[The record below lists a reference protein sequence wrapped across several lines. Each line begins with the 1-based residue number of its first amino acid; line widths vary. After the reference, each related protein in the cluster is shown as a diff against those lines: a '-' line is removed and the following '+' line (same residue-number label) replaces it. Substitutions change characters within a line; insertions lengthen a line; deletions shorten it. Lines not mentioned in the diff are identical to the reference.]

1 VCPRFSAAFAFEA
14 DDCWRLVKPLTFM
27 DRILSLQVYLVSSSS
42 AAPWPGAL
50 PLQLRG
56 PNYGDGDTNTFSK
69 MMFELF
75 TEYLTG
81 WQICQLPLS
90 SEGWKLFSFRA
101 PLTRGSAPG
110 PRWGLCPQTPNTTL
124 HCKPPGLA
132 TDYWYGQQ
140 SWSVP
145 RLLVSYYTH
154 HTLVWQNT
162 KFAVFAARC
171 YA

>member
-1 VCPRFSAAFAFEA
+1 MRLFLHVYQIGVALNSALKTVYLRFSAVFAFEA

-81 WQICQLPLS
+81 WQICQVPLS
-90 SEGWKLFSFRA
+90 
-101 PLTRGSAPG
+101 
-110 PRWGLCPQTPNTTL
+110 
-124 HCKPPGLA
+124 
-132 TDYWYGQQ
+132 
-140 SWSVP
+140 
-145 RLLVSYYTH
+145 
-154 HTLVWQNT
+154 
-162 KFAVFAARC
+162 VF
-171 YA
+171 